1 MAEPYI
7 SQILMFGGNFAP
19 KNYALC
25 NGQILAISQNQALFA
40 LIGTTYGGNGVST
53 YALPNLQATVPLSFG
68 QGAGLSVYAL
78 GETGGGASV
87 TLTQSTVPPHGHFL
101 NASTSAT
108 ATTSASI
115 GNTLIPGTPSVTS
128 AAFYANPPGG
138 GQPPL
143 IPQNLA
149 PGVCSTQGQS
159 LGHSNLMPTL
169 GITFAIALVGAFPS
183 RN

>member
-1 MAEPYI
+1 
-7 SQILMFGGNFAP
+7 MFGGNFAP
-19 KNYALC
+19 RNYALC
-25 NGQILAISQNQALFA
+25 NGQLMGITQNQALFA
-40 LIGTTYGGNGVST
+40 LIGTTYGGNGIQT
-53 YALPNLQATVPLSFG
+53 FALPNLQATAALSFG
-68 QGAGLSVYAL
+68 QGAGLSVYEL
-78 GETGGGASV
+78 GEAGGTASV

-115 GNTLIPGTPSVTS
+115 GTTFIPGTPSV
-128 AAFYANPPGG
+128 ANAGFYANPPSG

-143 IPQNLA
+143 IPHTLA
-149 PGVCSTQGQS
+149 PGVCSTQGQN

-169 GITFAIALVGAFPS
+169 GITFAIALAGAFPS